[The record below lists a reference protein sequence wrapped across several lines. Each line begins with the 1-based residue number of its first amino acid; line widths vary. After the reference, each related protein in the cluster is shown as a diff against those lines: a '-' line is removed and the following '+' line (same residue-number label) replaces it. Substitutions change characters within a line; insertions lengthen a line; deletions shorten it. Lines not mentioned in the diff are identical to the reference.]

1 MDPTVVSADSFGTL
15 PQLVAM
21 GIATFL
27 AVYLAIQKIV
37 EGQKSEK
44 THVSIITEDRDAWR
58 DRAKQFQVDNDQI
71 QDKLNALILEQSD
84 MKAQNAVMAEQ
95 ITNLRKE
102 NQELLQ
108 RLERFMRI
116 ADVNDRTG

>member
-1 MDPTVVSADSFGTL
+1 MDPTAVATDSFGSI
-15 PQLVAM
+15 PQMITM
-21 GIATFL
+21 GIAVFL
-27 AVYLAIQKIV
+27 AVSLAIQKILD
-37 EGQKSEK
+37 GQKSEK

-58 DRAKQFQVDNDQI
+58 DRAKQFQIDNDQI

-95 ITNLRKE
+95 INNLRKE

-116 ADVNDRTG
+116 TDVNDRTG